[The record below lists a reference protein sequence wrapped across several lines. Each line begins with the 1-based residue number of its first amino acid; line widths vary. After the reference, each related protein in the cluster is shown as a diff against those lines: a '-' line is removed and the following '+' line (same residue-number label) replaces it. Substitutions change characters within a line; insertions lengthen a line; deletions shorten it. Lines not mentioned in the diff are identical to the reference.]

1 MRAMH
6 TDTPHDTGPR
16 ARILDAARR
25 IFLSE
30 GFVGISTDRMAR
42 DAGVGKASIY
52 KYFGGMEAIL
62 VAVLHMEGDSFPE
75 PRTEDMETRE
85 AWLAA
90 LSTYGTE
97 FLKFLNRPE
106 ILRFDHLLVEQSRE
120 HPDLARTIYD
130 ETYGRTLAQLARLI
144 GHGRGRGWVDSKSGD
159 ALLAVQLMGLWYGVS
174 KTRALLGLDEAP
186 YRTPAKTARRGV
198 EVLFGDR

>member
-1 MRAMH
+1 MSAMH
-6 TDTPHDTGPR
+6 EDTPHETGPR

-30 GFVGISTDRMAR
+30 GFAGISTDRMAR

-62 VAVLHMEGDSFPE
+62 VAVLHTEGDRFPE
-75 PRTEDMETRE
+75 PRTEDMDTRE

-97 FLKFLNRPE
+97 LLKFLNRPE
-106 ILRFDHLLVEQSRE
+106 ILKFDRLLVEQSRE
-120 HPDLARTIYD
+120 HPNIARTIYD
-130 ETYGRTLAQLARLI
+130 ETYGRTLAQLTRLI
-144 GHGRGRGWVDSKSGD
+144 GHGRGRGWTASTSTD

-174 KTRALLGLDEAP
+174 KTRALLGLDEVP